1 MGCRCW
7 LRKAKGLLFNEGFPT
22 PRGVFYLITTTLL
35 SLLLPLSFLLL
46 ATLSAAQY
54 YIQSL
59 NWYVLQD
66 PLPYILNLAL
76 HVNPCVL
83 YFLVSIITIATLIHG
98 LMDKATLS
106 SCESS
111 SNSWLSS
118 RISVHLYIAWI
129 LLCAFQFCIG
139 LGIEGSIVAGVY
151 DYSESSF
158 GAERS
163 LVSRVIFLFGLHEST
178 QVWSRFVVR
187 PIVDDTVYGVARKER
202 WVERVSAAASL
213 GVLWWWR
220 LRDEVET
227 LVVMGQVK
235 REQLLDV
242 RLADFVGWWLY
253 YLTVTIGM
261 VRVIK
266 GVMWILMISLCR
278 RRATQISQV
287 DSGDDNDD
295 DDKV

>member
-7 LRKAKGLLFNEGFPT
+7 LRKAKELLFNEGFPT

-98 LMDKATLS
+98 LMDKSTLS

-118 RISVHLYIAWI
+118 RTSVHLYIAWI

-151 DYSESSF
+151 DYSEPSF

-163 LVSRVIFLFGLHEST
+163 LVSRVIFLFGLHETT

-187 PIVDDTVYGVARKER
+187 PVVDDTVYGVARKER
-202 WVERVSAAASL
+202 WVERVAAAASL
-213 GVLWWWR
+213 GILWWWR
-220 LRDEVET
+220 LRDEVES
-227 LVVMGQVK
+227 LVVMAQVK

-242 RLADFVGWWLY
+242 RMADFVGWWLY

-295 DDKV
+295 DKV

>member
-1 MGCRCW
+1 MGCRW
-7 LRKAKGLLFNEGFPT
+7 LRKAKELLFNQGFPT

-46 ATLSAAQY
+46 ATLSGAQFY
-54 YIQSL
+54 LQSL
-59 NWYVLQD
+59 NWYILHQ
-66 PLPYILNLAL
+66 PLPYIFNLAL

-83 YFLVSIITIATLIHG
+83 YFLVSIVTMATLIHG
-98 LMDKATLS
+98 LMGKAALS
-106 SCESS
+106 SDSWSS
-111 SNSWLSS
+111 WSS
-118 RISVHLYIAWI
+118 RTSFHLYIAWI

-151 DYSESSF
+151 DSESSF

-163 LVSRVIFLFGLHEST
+163 LISRVIFLFGLHETT

-187 PIVDDTVYGVARKER
+187 PVVDTTVYGVARKER
-202 WVERVSAAASL
+202 WIERVAAATSL
-213 GVLWWWR
+213 GLMWWWR

-227 LVVMGQVK
+227 LVVMAQVK

-242 RLADFVGWWLY
+242 GLADFVGWWLY

-266 GVMWILMISLCR
+266 GVMWMFMISLCR
-278 RRATQISQV
+278 RRPTQISQV
-287 DSGDDNDD
+287 ESGDDNDD
-295 DDKV
+295 KV